1 MIIIEQNGERI
12 SHIVIQ
18 GGDIIERQDMHESLD
33 SSGRVVLQFGECGS
47 SFCKPVGC
55 DDVICEVDDKI
66 LLNYL
71 KTY

>member
-18 GGDIIERQDMHESLD
+18 GGDIIERQDMHESLG
-33 SSGRVVLQFGECGS
+33 SSGRVVLQFGECGC
-47 SFCKPVGC
+47 SFCKPVD